1 MHVLRG
7 QHVRR
12 LGEEP
17 GGGAGTGRPQR
28 ALKARQEQVRG
39 GLGPRAP
46 GGQWVRQGLWVLRA
60 QPKPGCIRGDLQHL
74 RFAERRGGAAGP
86 AQV

>member
-1 MHVLRG
+1 MEVSS
-7 QHVRR
+7 Q
-12 LGEEP
+12 
-17 GGGAGTGRPQR
+17 A

-39 GLGPRAP
+39 PGAP
-46 GGQWVRQGLWVLRA
+46 GGLMGEAGFLGAEGTDEAWGPL
-60 QPKPGCIRGDLQHL
+60 GDLQHL